1 VRYLLAQWGSPIN
14 RGMVKAIPTVGESDA
29 TYNVVGIALT
39 SASSDGDVIEFV
51 SCVPQLHVVVAS

>member
-1 VRYLLAQWGSPIN
+1 
-14 RGMVKAIPTVGESDA
+14 MVKAIPTVGESDA